1 MLKLVPKNERK
12 TQPANYRMMHNF
24 CAFHLMYTLESNE
37 TLFPFRSTYFII
49 TTHPT
54 FKLHL
59 QWHQMMISIP
69 NGGGF
74 LYFL

>member
-37 TLFPFRSTYFII
+37 TLFPFRSTYSSSRHIQLL
-49 TTHPT
+49 TT
-54 FKLHL
+54 FA
-59 QWHQMMISIP
+59 MAS
-69 NGGGF
+69 NDDF
-74 LYFL
+74 YS